1 MDEKGLITIAIG
13 KKYAVQAKYLAL
25 SSMLNSPQTIR
36 AVVTDNPKALEN
48 FFDVIIPYDSALGDP
63 FATKTRLN
71 LYTPFEKTLF
81 MDADSLVVHSLDS
94 YWKSLD
100 ERRFAYT
107 GEIITSGVWYV
118 DVEKTMAQFG
128 LTWLPKFNSG
138 MFLFDK
144 SEEANRIFGAAFALM
159 QNGLG
164 VDFFR
169 SKMLPDEPFLA
180 ISLAQN
186 NAPPFDDYGRFSRT
200 LIDAKKIRLNT
211 LKRTAFFIKRGK
223 AVFPLAVHLCGR
235 FGAVLFFREKIR
247 LFLHFNPPLSV
258 LYTNILTFFRFLIGL
273 SSKTKEYDVK

>member
-1 MDEKGLITIAIG
+1 MTEKGLITIAIG
-13 KKYAVQAKYLAL
+13 KKYAAQAKYLAL
-25 SSMLNSPQTIR
+25 SAMLNSPQTVR
-36 AVVTDNPKALEN
+36 AVVTDNPQVLEN
-48 FFDVIIPYDSALGDP
+48 FFDIIIPYDSARGNP
-63 FATKTRLN
+63 FAAKTRLN

-81 MDADSLVVHSLDS
+81 LDADSLVIHNLDS
-94 YWKSLD
+94 YWKSISN
-100 ERRFAYT
+100 RHFAYA
-107 GEIITSGVWYV
+107 GSLITSGVWYV
-118 DVEKTMAQFG
+118 EVEKTLAQFG
-128 LTWLPKFNSG
+128 LAWLPKFNSG

-144 SEEANRIFGAAFALM
+144 SDEANRIFDMAFALM

-211 LKRTAFFIKRGK
+211 VKRTAFFIKRGK
-223 AVFPLAVHLCGR
+223 AVFPLVVHLCGR

-247 LFLHFNPPLSV
+247 LFLHFNSPLAV
-258 LYTNILTFFRFLIGL
+258 LYANILTFFRFFVSPQDKKG
-273 SSKTKEYDVK
+273 